1 MENNRR
7 LPSASDLAPAS
18 ASPKDRPA
26 AVPDA
31 GQSAFVPSKEAIER
45 KSRKWQWIGLGLV
58 AIVAIVAV
66 GYMVYRPALKPQ
78 PPRERDAVERIA
90 ESYLNALARQ
100 DNEAAGKLSTIEE
113 PPGIGSVRSLGR
125 QKPRDQTLK
134 GSFAPLATFHTKVDS
149 DYTYD
154 KAAGRFTPKNAL
166 GIAGEVL
173 DNLHEMKD
181 EAKKSGMYEKMQ
193 SGDPDE
199 IFESAEQLGKVFE
212 NVSKV
217 LEPKRILPTYKMLIG
232 SAKPPLPE
240 DAKALALTVA
250 ESPEQWS
257 ALLKR
262 PFWTLKPDGPFVYDQ
277 AEVIAN
283 VNERLASLGDPPT
296 RLRLKL
302 VRFRL
307 EGIDTGWK
315 VVSAKRILPGD
326 DKAAPAKTSSPPSS
340 SFSTSQGQPKAQPQP
355 RRSLGEAPALQ

>member
-1 MENNRR
+1 MENSRR
-7 LPSASDLAPAS
+7 RAPDPNPAPVPAS
-18 ASPKDRPA
+18 RKARGASA
-26 AVPDA
+26 PDS
-31 GQSAFVPSKEAIER
+31 GESAFVPSKDAIER

-58 AIVAIVAV
+58 TILAIGAV
-66 GYMVYRPALKPQ
+66 GYMVYRPALKPK
-78 PPRERDAVERIA
+78 PPRERDAVERVA
-90 ESYLNALARQ
+90 GAYLEALARQ

-125 QKPRDQTLK
+125 QRARDQTLK
-134 GSFAPLATFHTKVDS
+134 GSFAPLATLHTKVDA
-149 DYTYD
+149 DFTYD

-166 GIAGEVL
+166 GLAGETL
-173 DNLHEMKD
+173 DKLHEAKD

-212 NVSKV
+212 NISKV
-217 LEPKRILPTYKMLIG
+217 LEPKRILPTYKMLVE
-232 SAKPPLPE
+232 SAKPPLPP
-240 DAKALALTVA
+240 DAKALALDVA
-250 ESPEQWS
+250 EAPQQWS
-257 ALLKR
+257 DLLKR
-262 PFWTLKPDGPFVYDQ
+262 PFWTLKPDGPFLYEQ

-307 EGIDTGWK
+307 EGIDTDWK

-326 DKAAPAKTSSPPSS
+326 DKPAPAATPSS
-340 SFSTSQGQPKAQPQP
+340 SSSSTSQAPSKAQPQP
-355 RRSLGEAPALQ
+355 RRSLGEAPPPQ